1 MGKRAERAER
11 TQAKNAATPAQRPA
25 WLEETIVLAY
35 PVGAL
40 PAKCMIS
47 LPGEDPVTT
56 PAKKLEKPAG
66 PRANSKI
73 IIRRRERAE

>member
-1 MGKRAERAER
+1 MRRVHQPTFALR
-11 TQAKNAATPAQRPA
+11 ATPAQRPA

>member
-1 MGKRAERAER
+1 M
-11 TQAKNAATPAQRPA
+11 RPLPLSGRP

-47 LPGEDPVTT
+47 LPREDPVTT